1 VEPFKTD
8 LGAEPRA
15 RNYRD
20 ALVAAAYILLMFAGL
35 PYLPIFWDHLARISP
50 LLFAAFSTLLIPVI
64 AVSAFGYLLFRGRRR
79 SPAHLLLT
87 GGICLLFVVVIYN
100 ISTVPADR
108 FHIVEYVI
116 LSILVFRALDG
127 RIPPYLV
134 YPGVIVCAFMVGV
147 LDEAVQAVI
156 PNRVYDPIDILVNW
170 LSSLFG
176 IYLLSCIN
184 PNNSDK

>member
-1 VEPFKTD
+1 MEPFKTD
-8 LGAEPRA
+8 RAAEPHA

-20 ALVAAAYILLMFAGL
+20 GLIAAAYILLMFAGL
-35 PYLPIFWDHLARISP
+35 PYLPIFWDRLARTSP
-50 LLFAAFSTLLIPVI
+50 LLFAGFSTLLVPAI

-79 SPAHLLLT
+79 TPAHLLLT
-87 GGICLLFVVVIYN
+87 GGICLLFVAAVYK

-116 LSILVFRALDG
+116 LSILVFRALEG
-127 RIPPYLV
+127 RVSPHLV
-134 YPGVIVCAFMVGV
+134 YPGVIACAFMVGI
-147 LDEAVQAVI
+147 LDEAVQALI